1 MKKMINNPDNVIEE
15 LMSGYL
21 IAYPEYI
28 RRSELH
34 KRALIGKKRNDKR
47 KVSILIGGGS
57 GHEPAFLGYVGK
69 GMADGVAVGNI
80 FCFTFANTYTGSY
93 KRNKSWPWRTL
104 YLWKLRRR
112 FNEF

>member
-34 KRALIGKKRNDKR
+34 KRALIGKKRNDK
-47 KVSILIGGGS
+47 K
-57 GHEPAFLGYVGK
+57 
-69 GMADGVAVGNI
+69 
-80 FCFTFANTYTGSY
+80 
-93 KRNKSWPWRTL
+93 KS
-104 YLWKLRRR
+104 
-112 FNEF
+112 

>member
-34 KRALIGKKRNDKR
+34 KRALIGKKRN
-47 KVSILIGGGS
+47 
-57 GHEPAFLGYVGK
+57 
-69 GMADGVAVGNI
+69 
-80 FCFTFANTYTGSY
+80 TYTGSY
-93 KRNKSWPWRTL
+93 KRNKSRPWRTL